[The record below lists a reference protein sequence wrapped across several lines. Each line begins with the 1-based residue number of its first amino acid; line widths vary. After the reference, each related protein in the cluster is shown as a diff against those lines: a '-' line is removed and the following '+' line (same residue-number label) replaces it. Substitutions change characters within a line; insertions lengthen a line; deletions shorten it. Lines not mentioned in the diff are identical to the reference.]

1 MIDRMSEMDREME
14 IQIQRETDRWI
25 NGERDRE
32 LFRVVAFNSAHM
44 RKMICR

>member
-25 NGERDRE
+25 NGERERQ
-32 LFRVVAFNSAHM
+32 RVVQGGS
-44 RKMICR
+44 I